1 MIIQVVLPAEYAS
14 SLENV
19 NGLRGFMVH
28 GKTLLQY
35 YYYGLNLFMNKNS
48 KLSSIIKY
56 VSQRYGGGLS
66 SLHH

>member
-28 GKTLLQY
+28 GKTQEY

-56 VSQRYGGGLS
+56 VSQRCGGGLS